1 MIRILKAEVEVE
13 SSSSLLLTLL
23 HCSSDQFLLSF
34 VGTVSTSPLSPRAPL
49 LTRAGTAPPVTGM
62 DSSL

>member
-34 VGTVSTSPLSPRAPL
+34 VGTVSISPL

>member
-1 MIRILKAEVEVE
+1 VIRILKAEVEVE

-34 VGTVSTSPLSPRAPL
+34 VGTVSTSPSRPSSTIMIASPA
-49 LTRAGTAPPVTGM
+49 VGM
-62 DSSL
+62 DFIIK